1 MIPTAFLQAWSANA
15 PWPDLRQVEQD
26 LIICRAL
33 CDLFNAPALRG
44 RIALRG
50 GTAIHTHAAKTDVRI
65 IDFVD
70 TGHPALLRMWDK
82 RQRGYRAMG
91 YSIRADASAEGNVE
105 AELPLGRALLRRV
118 QR

>member
-1 MIPTAFLQAWSANA
+1 VIPTAFLQAWSANA
-15 PWPDLRQVEQD
+15 PWPDLRQVEQE

-50 GTAIHTHAAKTDVRI
+50 GTAIHTQAAKTDVRI

-70 TGHPALLRMWDK
+70 AGHPALRRMWDK
-82 RQRGYRAMG
+82 RQRGYRATG
-91 YSIRADASAEGNVE
+91 YSVRADANAEGDVE
-105 AELPLGRALLRRV
+105 PELPLGRALPRRV